1 VTHIALIAAMAEN
14 RVIGRDNRLPWR
26 LSADLRRFKSLT
38 MGKPV
43 IMGRKTYES
52 IGKPLPGRSNIVVT
66 RDPDYR
72 APGCR
77 VVHSLEQAL
86 EAAAAHDEVMVIG
99 GAELYRQTLER
110 AERMYLTL
118 VKTEVDG
125 DALFPDIQPQ
135 QWRELERASHRADE
149 KNEYDYDFV
158 TLERVPG

>member
-1 VTHIALIAAMAEN
+1 VTRIALIAAMAEN
-14 RVIGRDNRLPWR
+14 RVIGRENRLPWR

-86 EAAAAHDEVMVIG
+86 EAAAGHDEVMVIG

-135 QWRELERASHRADE
+135 QWRELEHASHRADE

>member
-1 VTHIALIAAMAEN
+1 MTRIALIAAMTEN
-14 RVIGRDNRLPWR
+14 RVIGRENRLPWR

-72 APGCR
+72 AQGCR

-86 EAAAAHDEVMVIG
+86 EAAAGHDEVMVIG
-99 GAELYRQTLER
+99 GAQLYRQTLDR

-118 VKTEVDG
+118 VKTELDG
-125 DALFPDIQPQ
+125 DTLFPQIEMRH
-135 QWRELERASHRADE
+135 WRELERESHRADE

-158 TLERVPG
+158 TLERVLV

>member
-1 VTHIALIAAMAEN
+1 MRIALIAAMAEN
-14 RVIGRDNRLPWR
+14 RVIGRENRLPWR
-26 LSADLRRFKSLT
+26 LPADLRRFKSLT

-72 APGCR
+72 AQGCR

-86 EAAAAHDEVMVIG
+86 EAAAGHDEVMVIG

-110 AERMYLTL
+110 AERTYLTM
-118 VKTEVDG
+118 VKAELDG
-125 DALFPDIQPQ
+125 DALFPQIETRH
-135 QWRELERASHRADE
+135 WRELERESHRADE

>member
-1 VTHIALIAAMAEN
+1 VTRIALIAAMAEN
-14 RVIGRDNRLPWR
+14 RVIGRENRLPWR

-86 EAAAAHDEVMVIG
+86 EAAAGHDEVMVIG

>member
-66 RDPDYR
+66 RDRGYR
-72 APGCR
+72 APGCT
-77 VVHSLEQAL
+77 VVHSFEQAL
-86 EAAAAHDEVMVIG
+86 GAAAGQAEVMVIG
-99 GAELYRQTLER
+99 GAELYRQSLER
-110 AERMYLTL
+110 AQRIYLTL
-118 VKTEVDG
+118 VKAEVDG
-125 DALFPDIQPQ
+125 DALFPDFEPR
-135 QWRELERASHRADE
+135 QWRELERESHRADE
-149 KNEYDYDFV
+149 KNQYDYDFV
-158 TLERVPG
+158 TLQRVPG

>member
-1 VTHIALIAAMAEN
+1 MAEN
-14 RVIGRDNRLPWR
+14 RVIGRENRLPWR

-66 RDPDYR
+66 RDRDYR
-72 APGCR
+72 AQGCR

-86 EAAAAHDEVMVIG
+86 EAAAGHDEVMVIG
-99 GAELYRQTLER
+99 GAQLYRQTLDR

-118 VKTEVDG
+118 VKTELDG
-125 DALFPDIQPQ
+125 DALFPQIEMRH
-135 QWRELERASHRADE
+135 WRELERESHRADE

-158 TLERVPG
+158 TLERVLV